1 MPKNGRVIMKKGE
14 IVFSGV
20 CVAFFGFMLFETLD
34 LMGQGRPGEVGSGL
48 WPFMALAVS
57 LVLSLLMLIASI
69 KKSRAAARENTPG
82 LSVEAVAEKR
92 RQRTIVT
99 LSIVTFLAYILVMPL
114 IGFILAT
121 LIYILAF
128 ALALGER
135 RRWVLA
141 VSPFLVTAVIVGV
154 FAKFIT
160 IPFPKGIGVFAEFS
174 RLFY

>member
-1 MPKNGRVIMKKGE
+1 MKKGE

-34 LMGQGRPGEVGSGL
+34 LLGKGRAGEMGSGL
-48 WPFMALAVS
+48 WPFMALSVAA
-57 LVLSLLMLIASI
+57 VLSLLLLIASV
-69 KKSRAAARENTPG
+69 KKRDAAAPEPTA
-82 LSVEAVAEKR
+82 EAIAEKK
-92 RQRTIVT
+92 RQRTTVT
-99 LSIVTFLAYILVMPL
+99 LSIVCFLAYILVMPW

-121 LIYILAF
+121 LLYVLAF
-128 ALALGER
+128 ALSLGER

-141 VSPFLVTAVIVGV
+141 LSPFLVTAIIMGV

-160 IPFPKGIGVFAEFS
+160 IPFPKGIGIFADFS